1 MTRTEFRL
9 VYLREQSSKGPAE
22 LVIGNGDADC
32 MIIVL
37 RPTQLKRLAI
47 DATNKAIS
55 GSITS

>member
-1 MTRTEFRL
+1 MTTTEFKL
-9 VYLREQSSKGPAE
+9 VYLRDAPNGPAE

-32 MIIVL
+32 MIVVL